1 MPAAKRTSR
10 VKSAKGG
17 SRLSLASGLMA
28 LAGRGVGRCA
38 RLLAR
43 RPGRSA
49 GIAAFVAV
57 FGGVT
62 ANALVA
68 QPGRHPNPMLATR
81 LDASAG
87 NLHEAA
93 AEQVPLPGERPD
105 LQQTASIAERSAP
118 APAPAPITPVAVPDE
133 STDMPESELAEKFAS
148 LSRDDMVRRIQ
159 SALTTA
165 QVAELKADGIPGER
179 TREAIRTFQALEGME
194 VTGEPDLR
202 LLERLAE
209 IGLVE

>member
-1 MPAAKRTSR
+1 M
-10 VKSAKGG
+10 KSARDG
-17 SRLSLASGLMA
+17 SRPSLAGGLAA
-28 LAGRGVGRCA
+28 LAGRTVGGFGRV
-38 RLLAR
+38 LAR

-57 FGGVT
+57 FGSVT
-62 ANALVA
+62 ANALFA

-81 LDASAG
+81 LDASA
-87 NLHEAA
+87 ESRQDVAA
-93 AEQVPLPGERPD
+93 APSPVPLPGDRPD
-105 LQQTASIAERSAP
+105 LQQTASIAETDPP
-118 APAPAPITPVAVPDE
+118 APAAAPAAAVSVPDE
-133 STDMPESELAEKFAS
+133 STDIPESETVQKFAS
-148 LSRDDMVRRIQ
+148 LSRDEVVRRIQ

-179 TREAIRTFQALEGME
+179 TRAAIRTFEALEGME